1 MSTALSKYYKLFGL
15 PETATQAEIK
25 RAYRQLAMQYHP
37 DKNGGDDRLFLEIKE
52 AYEYL
57 TGRKTVASQQYTH
70 TYSPTRSTSQAR
82 QQSNEE
88 RIKQAQQRKKDTAYK
103 EHIENERYF
112 QKLTSGSRW
121 RILKLASKIGAVIFL
136 VLIIDVFLPKR
147 YTPKRI
153 VAYDKQNIGGLDSDS
168 GVKKVFFDAGETY
181 YIENFYSIYSTDPDV
196 ILVQSAIFH
205 NEIGFIPMYGH
216 GSKTYR
222 IQYSIGAH
230 AYLLSPLFLFPLFI
244 VLFKRKT
251 YTFTLFY
258 FLSLFISTPLILLF
272 LFSGNRWLH
281 LITLGYF

>member
-1 MSTALSKYYKLFGL
+1 MSSALSKYYKLFGL

-25 RAYRQLAMQYHP
+25 RAYRQLAMRYHP

-57 TGRKTVASQQYTH
+57 TGRKTVSQQQTH
-70 TYSPTRSTSQAR
+70 TYSPGRSTSQAR

-121 RILKLASKIGAVIFL
+121 RMLKLISKIGAVIF
-136 VLIIDVFLPKR
+136 VILIIDLFLPKR
-147 YTPKRI
+147 YAPNR
-153 VAYDKQNIGGLDSDS
+153 VVSYDKQNIGGLDSDS
-168 GVKKVFFDAGETY
+168 GVKKVFFASGDTY
-181 YIENFYSIYSTDPDV
+181 YIENFYSFYSTDPDV
-196 ILVQSAIFH
+196 IMVKSAIFH
-205 NEIGFIPMYGH
+205 NEIGFIPMYGYDL
-216 GSKTYR
+216 TIYR

-230 AYLLSPLFLFPLFI
+230 AYYLSPLFLLPLCI

-258 FLSLFISTPLILLF
+258 FLSLFVATPVILIF
-272 LFSGNRWLH
+272 LFSSNRWLH
-281 LITLGYF
+281 LISFGYF

>member
-15 PETATQAEIK
+15 PETATQAQIK
-25 RAYRQLAMQYHP
+25 RKYRQLAMRYHP

-57 TGRKTVASQQYTH
+57 TGRKTVSQQQTH
-70 TYSPTRSTSQAR
+70 TYSPGRSTSQAR

-121 RILKLASKIGAVIFL
+121 KILKLVSKIGAVIF
-136 VLIIDVFLPKR
+136 VILIMDLFLPKR
-147 YTPKRI
+147 YAPNRI

-168 GVKKVFFDAGETY
+168 GVKKVFFASGETY
-181 YIENFYSIYSTDPDV
+181 YIENFYSFYSTDPDV
-196 ILVQSAIFH
+196 IMVKSAIFR
-205 NEIGFIPMYGH
+205 NEIGFIPMYGYD
-216 GSKTYR
+216 STVYR

-230 AYLLSPLFLFPLFI
+230 AYTLSPLFLLPLCI

-258 FLSLFISTPLILLF
+258 FLSLFISTPLILIF

-281 LITLGYF
+281 VVTLGYF

>member
-25 RAYRQLAMQYHP
+25 RKYRQLAMRYHP

-57 TGRKTVASQQYTH
+57 SGQKTVTQQQTH

-112 QKLTSGSRW
+112 QKLTSGPRW
-121 RILKLASKIGAVIFL
+121 RVLKLVSKIGAILFF
-136 VLIIDVFLPKR
+136 VLIVDLFLPKR

-153 VAYDKQNIGGLDSDS
+153 IAYDKQNIGGLDSDA
-168 GVKKVFFDAGETY
+168 GVKKVFFDSGETY
-181 YIENFYSIYSTDPDV
+181 YVENFYSIYSADPDV
-196 ILVQSAIFH
+196 ILVKSAIFH
-205 NEIGFIPMYGH
+205 NEIGFIPTYG
-216 GSKTYR
+216 SDTTIYR

-230 AYLLSPLFLFPLFI
+230 VYILSPLFLLPLCI

-281 LITLGYF
+281 LITFGYL